1 MIKDKIYSEIIK
13 YAKEIKLPATSR
25 GFEDEIREAE
35 VSSKSYAQ
43 FLHAILEKE
52 YDLRKENGKT
62 NRIRAAGFP
71 VKKYLEDLKIEEL
84 PKDGAAKLAIFKSLD
99 FIKEGRNIIFSGSTG
114 TGNYRKFLFMER
126 FSENMHK
133 ICMSIN
139 ENLSI
144 IFGNPYLQKP
154 CSQLKRS
161 VSSCQTG
168 MSCVTTSTYTDSN
181 AFLFVSVFALK

>member
-13 YAKEIKLPATSR
+13 YAKEIKLPATAR
-25 GFEDEIREAE
+25 CFEEEIREAE
-35 VSSKSYAQ
+35 VGNKSYAE
-43 FLHAILEKE
+43 FLYAILEKE
-52 YDLRKENGKT
+52 YDLRKENGKI

-126 FSENMHK
+126 FSENTHK
-133 ICMSIN
+133 ICLSIN

-161 VSSCQTG
+161 VSSCQIG
-168 MSCVTTSTYTDSN
+168 MSCVTTSI
-181 AFLFVSVFALK
+181 